1 MDVCIWGIIGAKN
14 QNTEVLTYFY
24 LFNLYLEDKII
35 RVSANYVL
43 VWERKDGDGR
53 TVYLKI
59 EFVVKGLFVCG

>member
-14 QNTEVLTYFY
+14 QKTEVLIYFY

-35 RVSANYVL
+35 RVSSNYVL
-43 VWERKDGDGR
+43 VWETKDGDGR